1 MHIFEASRKQGGV
14 WYAPGKA
21 SNVGGVAVSGLEM
34 AQNSQ
39 RLQWTAAEVD
49 AKLKEIMTRCYEI
62 CLDAGARWSDDE
74 PELQGKVMPSLLSG
88 ANVAG
93 FIKVA
98 DAMRSQGDWW

>member
-1 MHIFEASRKQGGV
+1 MCYHLE
-14 WYAPGKA
+14 A

-39 RLQWTAAEVD
+39 RLQWSHEEVD
-49 AKLKEIMTRCYEI
+49 AKLNGIMTTCYAT
-62 CLDAGARWSDDE
+62 CLDAGSKWSGEDYSA
-74 PELQGKVMPSLLSG
+74 GKVMPSLLVG

-98 DAMRSQGDWW
+98 DAMRAHGDWW

>member
-1 MHIFEASRKQGGV
+1 MYTLLFARHSPARTEA
-14 WYAPGKA
+14 A
-21 SNVGGVAVSGLEM
+21 NVGGVAVSGLEM

-49 AKLKEIMTRCYEI
+49 AKLQDIMAACYRT
-62 CLDAGARWSDDE
+62 CLDAGAKWSGDAAGA
-74 PELQGKVMPSLLSG
+74 PGAMPSLLCG

-98 DAMRSQGDWW
+98 DAMRAQGDWW